1 MQKIAQ
7 IIPETLK
14 QRLTTGAEI
23 ALLDVR
29 EYGEYGEGH
38 PIFAVNLPYSRLE
51 AKAAQLLPC
60 RSAPCVLLDNGD
72 GVAEKAARRLGK
84 LGHSNLA
91 ILDGGAPAWQA
102 AGFTLYQGVNVPS
115 KVFGEL
121 VEQQFETPS
130 LAAEDLKAMQEQG
143 ESVVV
148 LDGRSPKEF
157 RKMAIP
163 GGRFCPNAELGYRL
177 PMLVPDENTPVVI
190 NCAGRT
196 RSLIGAQTLL
206 SLGFR
211 NKILALRNGTQG
223 WRLAGFE
230 LVHGATPTVLPEPDE
245 AQLAA
250 SRMQAN
256 ALLLKTQLQ
265 TVDGETLQIW
275 LSDDRRTTYL
285 CDVRTVEEYERGHF
299 TEALH
304 APGGQLVQATD
315 EWVAVRNA
323 RIVLTD
329 DTQLRAATTAMWL
342 RAMGHQVWVL
352 NEDASQAPET
362 SANAASDS
370 STLLLALEPHELSA
384 RLAAGAILL
393 DVSPS
398 MNFRKAHI
406 TGANWAIRP
415 RLDQL
420 DLGGASEII
429 LAGGDVSAISGIA
442 FDLQQKYV
450 VQVLCLQGGPEEW
463 AAAGLSVVATPEI
476 PSDSE
481 CLDYLFFVHDRHD
494 GNPDASRRYL
504 AWELGLVA
512 QLDEQERSVF
522 SPDSIPPTL
531 EEAI

>member
-1 MQKIAQ
+1 
-7 IIPETLK
+7 
-14 QRLTTGAEI
+14 
-23 ALLDVR
+23 
-29 EYGEYGEGH
+29 
-38 PIFAVNLPYSRLE
+38 
-51 AKAAQLLPC
+51 
-60 RSAPCVLLDNGD
+60 
-72 GVAEKAARRLGK
+72 
-84 LGHSNLA
+84 
-91 ILDGGAPAWQA
+91 
-102 AGFTLYQGVNVPS
+102 
-115 KVFGEL
+115 
-121 VEQQFETPS
+121 
-130 LAAEDLKAMQEQG
+130 
-143 ESVVV
+143 
-148 LDGRSPKEF
+148 
-157 RKMAIP
+157 
-163 GGRFCPNAELGYRL
+163 
-177 PMLVPDENTPVVI
+177 
-190 NCAGRT
+190 
-196 RSLIGAQTLL
+196 
-206 SLGFR
+206 
-211 NKILALRNGTQG
+211 
-223 WRLAGFE
+223 
-230 LVHGATPTVLPEPDE
+230 
-245 AQLAA
+245 
-250 SRMQAN
+250 
-256 ALLLKTQLQ
+256 
-265 TVDGETLQIW
+265 
-275 LSDDRRTTYL
+275 
-285 CDVRTVEEYERGHF
+285 
-299 TEALH
+299 
-304 APGGQLVQATD
+304 VQATD

-352 NEDASQAPET
+352 DEDASQAPET

-370 STLLLALEPHELSA
+370 STLLPALELHELSA

-442 FDLQQKYV
+442 FDLQQKYA